1 MLIDMFKYYEEG
13 KERTLTLNKVYR
25 MFTVTVDEEQ
35 KDQGTTFTS
44 WLSEMLHM
52 QILIRI
58 SQNNYFKGR

>member
-1 MLIDMFKYYEEG
+1 MFKYYEEG

-35 KDQGTTFTS
+35 KDQGTTFKS

-58 SQNNYFKGR
+58 A

>member
-35 KDQGTTFTS
+35 KDQVTTFTS